1 MKVFC
6 LKFHGFGNILHNES
20 QKKDFLQN
28 RLLAKMLKMHLERR
42 QKNIF
47 LLKIRPL
54 QTSIAEYS
62 EKFRI
67 AYKREI

>member
-28 RLLAKMLKMHLERR
+28 RLLAKMLKMHLERAAEEHIFIGNPPFA
-42 QKNIF
+42 NIDCR
-47 LLKIRPL
+47 I
-54 QTSIAEYS
+54 
-62 EKFRI
+62 FR
-67 AYKREI
+67 KVPNCL